1 LPLTSDGQQVII
13 IKFAHLR
20 LVLGPHVAVT
30 AGTRKYSEVS
40 AIVQYGG
47 VGAAEASEESRV
59 DACASGF
66 TQTAR

>member
-40 AIVQYGG
+40 AIVRRRGG
-47 VGAAEASEESRV
+47 SR
-59 DACASGF
+59 GK
-66 TQTAR
+66 